1 MMFPTAYKS
10 MGNSYAA
17 YLIFTSLVWISGCTP
32 EANNA
37 AEANNA
43 SDANNAKETASIQ
56 FVTSESN
63 QQNGYPFSDLVE
75 VDNWLFLSGAV
86 GTIPGGGLVEG
97 GIEAESR
104 QTMENIKALL
114 ETQGLGMEH
123 LVKCTAMLADMAEW
137 PAFNLVY
144 KTFFNGTYPARSAFG
159 ASGLA
164 LNARI
169 EIECIAHR

>member
-1 MMFPTAYKS
+1 M
-10 MGNSYAA
+10 
-17 YLIFTSLVWISGCTP
+17 IFTTDFKFTGRRYATCLMFTIFVLISGCAP
-32 EANNA
+32 EAA
-37 AEANNA
+37 PEMK
-43 SDANNAKETASIQ
+43 DAKEAASIQ

-75 VDNWLFLSGAV
+75 VDNWLFLSGSI
-86 GTIPGGGLVEG
+86 GTTPGGGLVEG

-114 ETQGLGMEH
+114 ATQGLGMDH

-164 LNARI
+164 LDARI